1 MPDFMPVLLIAVIL
15 FVGLLIVFGGG
26 LVSVPYGSHGQP
38 SRYFP
43 SDRTID
49 FNNFEVYYT
58 SSEEKGGYVSGEVSN
73 GVFAKEDKKI
83 GFQVSRPDEVSEAL
97 LGLKVWNTNYYGRF
111 IVLVNGK
118 EVYAGYP
125 PVGEKLISFDK
136 SLLKDDNVLEVM
148 AESSGWRIWAPTVYS
163 FDLNTEI
170 DYLGKKTKS
179 FTFDLNEEETK
190 YMTKARIVVFGDR
203 TGVGSLKVR
212 INGEEI
218 YSGLTTAYQD
228 FPTSILLTGNNTI
241 DFSTEPNTT
250 YRISSAQVI
259 VFFD

>member
-15 FVGLLIVFGGG
+15 FVGLLIVFGGD
-26 LVSVPYGSHGQP
+26 LVYAPSESHGN
-38 SRYFP
+38 RYFP
-43 SDRTID
+43 SDRTIE

-58 SSEEKGGYVSGEVSN
+58 SSEERAGYVGGEVSN
-73 GVFAKEDKKI
+73 GIFAKEDKKI

-97 LGLKVWNTNYYGRF
+97 LDLKVWNTNYYGRF

-118 EVYAGYP
+118 EVYEGYP

-136 SLLKDDNVLEVM
+136 SLLKDDNILEIM

-170 DYLGKKTKS
+170 DYLGKKTQS
-179 FTFDLNEEETK
+179 FTFDLNDQETK

-203 TGVGSLKVR
+203 TGTGNLKVR

-228 FPTSILLTGNNTI
+228 FPTSVLLTGNNTI

-259 VFFD
+259 VFFE